1 MRKLLWFSMGF
12 AAACGVCANFL
23 WNSKQILLFSVFL
36 IFAIGILLFAKNHR
50 ILKIVSAVSLGVSL
64 GFAWFFLYNSM
75 YLRHI
80 EPLDRTTVP
89 LSITASDYSKQST
102 YSYSVSG
109 TTVIDGKRYPVILYL
124 KGEPEIRP
132 GDILNS
138 EYRLRVT
145 TPAGNNPSPY
155 CQGNCIFLTA
165 TQKGELE
172 ITRPEKVPTH
182 LLPAVFAREIKA
194 SLMRFFPEDTAPFAK
209 AILLGDTTDLS
220 YTEDTALSVSGIRHI
235 AAVSGLHV
243 SMLFGIVLIL
253 FGFSRAATLAV
264 TLPVLLMFAAITGFT
279 PSVTRACIMT
289 ALIALSWTIFE
300 EYDSLTSL
308 SLAALIML
316 IRNPFVINSV
326 SFQLSVASVT
336 GILLFASPIYVWFWK
351 QLPKVRRK
359 GRFGKI
365 TTWVIATISVS
376 LSAMVFTAPLC
387 AWYFGFVSIACILT
401 NLLTLWAV
409 GIIFAGAAFVGCLGN
424 LLPAVCQIAAVCIS
438 WLIRYVL
445 FISESIARFPF
456 AAVYTQ
462 SQFIV
467 IWLILCYCLLFL
479 FLLLRKKGVLFASIG
494 VGSLVVA
501 ILLSVWI
508 PRLDD
513 VRLTVMDVGEGQCI
527 LLQSDGHNL
536 LIDCGGDSD
545 EIAADMAAQTL
556 LSQGITHL
564 DGIAFTHYDRDH
576 TGAAQYLMTRIRV
589 DTLYLPDTEDHG
601 FLETIG
607 NTQAVKVMIRQN
619 TQLSFG
625 CGSLTFTEPGNLKTD
640 NENCMCV
647 LFESEKCVILVTGD
661 RSRSGEKRLIRNFDL
676 PHVDILIG
684 GHHGSKNSTS
694 EELLEAV
701 TPDIV
706 IFSAGKDNTYGHPAQ
721 EVLDRLENYHCTVY
735 RTDLDGSVLV
745 RR

>member
-36 IFAIGILLFAKNHR
+36 IFAIGILLFAKKSR
-50 ILKIVSAVSLGVSL
+50 FLKVISAVSLGISL
-64 GFAWFFLYNSM
+64 GFGWFSLYNSM
-75 YLRHI
+75 HLQPI
-80 EPLDRTTVP
+80 ESLDRTTVP
-89 LSITASDYSKQST
+89 LSITATDYAKQAT

-109 TTVIDGKRYPVILYL
+109 ITELNGKTYMLILYL
-124 KGEPEIRP
+124 KGEPDIRP
-132 GDILNS
+132 GDILTS

-172 ITRPEKVPTH
+172 ITRPETVPVH
-182 LLPAVFAREIKA
+182 LLPAVFAREIKD
-194 SLMRFFPEDTAPFAK
+194 SLTRFFPEDTAPFAK

-351 QLPKVRRK
+351 RIPKAKRK

-365 TTWVIATISVS
+365 AAWVIATISISV
-376 LSAMVFTAPLC
+376 SAMAFTTPLC
-387 AWYFGFVSIACILT
+387 AWYFGSVSIACILT

-424 LLPAVCQIAAVCIS
+424 LLPAVCQIAAACIS

-445 FISESIARFPF
+445 FISESVARFPF

-462 SQFIV
+462 SKFIV

-494 VGSLVVA
+494 AGSLVVA

-607 NTQAVKVMIRQN
+607 NTQATKVMIRQN

-694 EELLEAV
+694 DELLEAV

-706 IFSAGKDNTYGHPAQ
+706 IFSTGKDNFYGHPAQ

>member
-12 AAACGVCANFL
+12 AAACGICANFL
-23 WNSKQILLFSVFL
+23 WSSKSVLLLSAFL
-36 IFAIGILLFAKNHR
+36 IFATAFLLFAIKR
-50 ILKIVSAVSLGVSL
+50 RFLRVVSVVLLGISL
-64 GFAWFFLYNSM
+64 GFGWFFLYNSM
-75 YLRHI
+75 YLRPI
-80 EPLDRTTVP
+80 EPLDRTTIS
-89 LSITASDYSKQST
+89 LSITASDYSKQSA

-109 TTVIDGKRYPVILYL
+109 TTQIDGITYRLILYL

-132 GDILNS
+132 GDILSS

-145 TPAGNNPSPY
+145 TPAGTNPSSY
-155 CQGNCIFLTA
+155 CQGNGIFLTA

-172 ITRPEKVPTH
+172 ITRPEKVPIH
-182 LLPAVFAREIKA
+182 MLPAVFAREIKE
-194 SLMRFFPEDTAPFAK
+194 SLTQYFSEDTAPFAK

-220 YTEDTALSVSGIRHI
+220 YTEETALSVSGIRHI

-253 FGFSRAATLAV
+253 FGFSRAVTLAV
-264 TLPVLLMFAAITGFT
+264 TLPVLLVFAAITGFT

-289 ALIALSWTIFE
+289 ALIALSWSIFE

-308 SLAALIML
+308 SFASLIML
-316 IRNPFVINSV
+316 VRNPFVVNSV

-336 GILLFASPIYVWFWK
+336 GILLFASPIHAWFWNRI
-351 QLPKVRRK
+351 PKAKRK
-359 GRFGKI
+359 GWFGKI
-365 TTWVIATISVS
+365 AAWPIATISISV
-376 LSAMVFTAPLC
+376 SAMAFTAPLS
-387 AWYFGFVSIACILT
+387 AWYFGSVSIACILT

-424 LLPAVCQIAAVCIS
+424 LLPAVCQIAAVWIS

-479 FLLLRKKGVLFASIG
+479 FLLLRKRGVLFTSIG
-494 VGSLVVA
+494 VGSLVAA

-508 PRLDD
+508 PQLDD

-527 LLQSDGHNL
+527 LLQSDGQNL

-545 EIAADMAAQTL
+545 ETAADMAAQTL

-576 TGAAQYLMTRIRV
+576 TGAVQHLMTRIRV
-589 DTLYLPDTEDHG
+589 DTLYLPYTEDHG

-607 NTQAVKVMIRQN
+607 NTQAAKVMIRKN

-647 LFESEKCVILVTGD
+647 LFESEECVILVTGD
-661 RSRSGEKRLIRNFDL
+661 RSRSGEKRLIRNYDL

-694 EELLEAV
+694 DELLAAV

-706 IFSAGKDNTYGHPAQ
+706 IFSTGKDNSYGHPAQ